1 MVRQFNTILY
11 FMNLDI
17 LSKNENLE
25 ITNRVNIII
34 TQINELI
41 NKKNLQ
47 PGDKLPP
54 ERVLAEK
61 FGVSR
66 RSIHTAILKLESYGI
81 LQSLP
86 QSGTFIPNIG
96 GIAMN
101 GMIEDILNLGMP
113 SFKSLVETRIV
124 LELRAVKSAAKRRTD
139 EGLANIKRALDAH
152 EKKILSGED
161 AVQEDLLFHLAIAK
175 ASENITMN
183 QIMIA
188 ITPQI
193 IVDFKK
199 YHVDY
204 DQLDEL
210 RIKEHTEIYEAIRDQ
225 NPKLAKKRMK
235 EHFKLLY
242 EYCDIS

>member
-101 GMIEDILNLGMP
+101 GMIEDILNLGVP

-152 EKKILSGED
+152 GKKILSGED

-235 EHFKLLY
+235 QHFKLLY

>member
-1 MVRQFNTILY
+1 
-11 FMNLDI
+11 MNLDI

-25 ITNRVNIII
+25 ITERVNKIIS
-34 TQINELI
+34 QINKLI
-41 NKKNLQ
+41 NSQHLN

-54 ERVLAEK
+54 ERELAEI

-66 RSIHTAILKLESYGI
+66 RSIHSAILKLESYGI
-81 LQSLP
+81 LKSLP

-96 GIAMN
+96 NIAMN
-101 GMIEDILNLGMP
+101 GMVGDILSLGLP
-113 SFKSLVETRIV
+113 DFKSLVEIRII
-124 LELRAVKSAAKRRTD
+124 LELNAVKLAAKKRTK
-139 EGLANIKRALDAH
+139 EHLKNIKKALDAH
-152 EKKILSGED
+152 EQKILSGED

-175 ASENITMN
+175 ASDNVTMN

-193 IVDFKK
+193 IIDFKK

-204 DQLDEL
+204 NQLDEL
-210 RIKEHTEIYEAIRDQ
+210 RIKEHKEIYQAIKDQ

-235 EHFKLLY
+235 QHFKLLY
-242 EYCDIS
+242 EYCNIS

>member
-1 MVRQFNTILY
+1 
-11 FMNLDI
+11 MNLDI

-25 ITNRVNIII
+25 ITSRVNTIIS
-34 TQINELI
+34 QINELI
-41 NKKNLQ
+41 NEKHLQ
-47 PGDKLPP
+47 PGDRLPP
-54 ERVLAEK
+54 ERDLAEK

-66 RSIHTAILKLESYGI
+66 RSIHAAIQKLESYGI
-81 LQSLP
+81 LKSIP

-96 GIAMN
+96 SIAMN
-101 GMIEDILNLGMP
+101 GMVTDLLNLGLP
-113 SFKSLVETRIV
+113 SFKSLVETRIL
-124 LELRAVKSAAKRRTD
+124 LELKAVKSAAKKRTEED
-139 EGLANIKRALDAH
+139 LINIKKALDAH
-152 EKKILSGED
+152 VKKLSSGQD

-175 ASENITMN
+175 ASDNVTMN

-204 DQLDEL
+204 NQLDEL
-210 RIKEHTEIYEAIRDQ
+210 RIKEHTEIYEAIKEQ

-235 EHFKLLY
+235 QHFKLLY

>member
-1 MVRQFNTILY
+1 
-11 FMNLDI
+11 MNLDI

-101 GMIEDILNLGMP
+101 GMIEDILNLGIP

-152 EKKILSGED
+152 KKKILSGED

-204 DQLDEL
+204 NQLDDL

-235 EHFKLLY
+235 QHFKLLY

>member
-1 MVRQFNTILY
+1 
-11 FMNLDI
+11 MNLDI

-101 GMIEDILNLGMP
+101 GMIEDILNLGVP

-152 EKKILSGED
+152 KKKILSGED